1 MSQPTP
7 LHPTDRLVT
16 LIVTLLAPMFLY
28 AGGGEIALARS
39 AAFQTINAYCV
50 RDKVSLIAIAKILA
64 FDLATLSSL
73 SLSMAD
79 KMSVSLA
86 LRLRG
91 NANSLDRA
99 AERNRRMLEQHRCDT
114 TIPVGAAGLTEAGVA
129 ASIAEAQ
136 ALVRQAR
143 DRTQP
148 EVQSAAA
155 PPTVAPI
162 TPTVATVTPI
172 VAPPAA
178 PSATPVA
185 TRTPMPEGRRRAAW
199 AEAMTAVAAEF
210 AAGMHTLSPAQRSK
224 EMMRAEVL
232 SKTAT
237 ALMSGTVSPFA
248 NDPLL
253 AAGRP
258 RSG

>member
-7 LHPTDRLVT
+7 LDPTDRLVT
-16 LIVTLLAPMFLY
+16 LIVTLLTPMFLY
-28 AGGGEIALARS
+28 AGGGDIALARG
-39 AAFQTINAYCV
+39 AAFETINAYCV

-79 KMSVSLA
+79 EMSVSLA

-114 TIPVGAAGLTEAGVA
+114 TIPAGADGLTEAGVA

-148 EVQSAAA
+148 VIQSAA
-155 PPTVAPI
+155 PPTVATV
-162 TPTVATVTPI
+162 TPTVATVTPT
-172 VAPPAA
+172 ATPAA
-178 PSATPVA
+178 ASSAAPVA

-210 AAGMHTLSPAQRSK
+210 TADMHRLSPAQRAK

-253 AAGRP
+253 AAGP
-258 RSG
+258 SRSG